1 MIMRKLL
8 LGLALGSISL
18 AACGGAKPPPPDL
31 VRARDAIQRAKGSVA
46 MQYDPTD
53 VHEAELALDK
63 AEKAY
68 KDDPDAPNTTDLMVI
83 AQLKAQTAISQGGAL
98 KAQQDK
104 EAATRELIDSLQGLK
119 GDLSKTREQ
128 LERERQETAAER
140 ARRIDAEK
148 KLQDARD
155 TLSKIAQVK
164 DDDRGMIIT
173 LQGEV
178 LFKTNESTL
187 KPAAMAKLDQIA
199 ETLRGAE
206 RRITVLGHTDN
217 QGGNSP
223 HNQQLSQS
231 RANAVRDYLVS
242 KGIPA
247 DLIRAEGKGPTA
259 PIADNSSV
267 EGRAQN
273 RRVELIVEPK
283 AQK

>member
-1 MIMRKLL
+1 MRAYPLFL
-8 LGLALGSISL
+8 VPLGSL
-18 AACGGAKPPPPDL
+18 LFFACGGAKPPPPDL
-31 VRARDAIQRAKGSVA
+31 VRARDAMHRAKSSVA

-68 KDDPDAPNTTDLMVI
+68 KDEPDDPNTTDLMVI
-83 AQLKAQTAISQGGAL
+83 ATLKAQTALAL
-98 KAQQDK
+98 GSTVKAQHDK
-104 EAATRELIDSLQGLK
+104 ESATRELIESLQGLK

-128 LERERQETAAER
+128 LERERQETASER
-140 ARRIDAEK
+140 ARRIEAEK

-164 DDDRGMIIT
+164 DDERGMVIT

-178 LFKTNESTL
+178 LFKTNESQL

-206 RRITVLGHTDN
+206 RRITVLGHTDS
-217 QGGNSP
+217 QGGYGQA
-223 HNQQLSQS
+223 NQTLSQN
-231 RANAVRDYLVS
+231 RANSVRDYLVS
-242 KGIPA
+242 KGIPS
-247 DLIRAEGKGPTA
+247 DLVRAEGKGPNA
-259 PIADNSSV
+259 PIADNGSV

-273 RRVELIVEPK
+273 RRVEIIVEPK
-283 AQK
+283 K

>member
-1 MIMRKLL
+1 MRAHLL
-8 LGLALGSISL
+8 LVLSLGSIGL
-18 AACGGAKPPPPDL
+18 GACGGAQPPPPDL
-31 VRARDAIQRAKGSVA
+31 VRARDAMQRAKSSVA

-53 VHEAELALDK
+53 VHEAELALEK

-68 KDDPDAPNTTDLMVI
+68 KDDPDDPNTTDLMIV
-83 AQLKAQTAISQGGAL
+83 AQLKAQTAMAQGNAV
-98 KAQQDK
+98 KASKDK

-155 TLSKIAQVK
+155 TLSKIASVK
-164 DDDRGMIIT
+164 DDDRGMVIT

-178 LFKTNESTL
+178 LFKTNESAL

-199 ETLRGAE
+199 DTLRGAE
-206 RRITVLGHTDN
+206 RKIIVQGHTDN
-217 QGGNSP
+217 QGGNSA
-223 HNQQLSQS
+223 HNQQLSQA
-231 RANAVRDYLVS
+231 RAGSVRDYLVT
-242 KGIPA
+242 KGIPS
-247 DLIRAEGKGPTA
+247 DLISAEGKGPTV
-259 PIADNSSV
+259 PVADNGSV

-273 RRVELIVEPK
+273 RRVEIIVQPK
-283 AQK
+283 AK